1 MLALRDGALLT
12 ELGGIDRDLAFGAAR
27 SHCTSH

>member
-1 MLALRDGALLT
+1 LHDGVLLT

-27 SHCTSH
+27 SHCT

>member
-1 MLALRDGALLT
+1 MLALHDGVLLT

-27 SHCTSH
+27 SHCIWH